1 MIILVSMRTIENASY
16 PETRDAISQDWQRL
30 FSQYGMTPIL
40 VPNAMGEIGDY
51 FKFGALGLLLTGG
64 EDLGPANAPT
74 LRDRTETL
82 LLEGAMKRS
91 LPVFGTCRGLQL
103 INSHFGG
110 RITRELS
117 EEHVGEHEVL
127 LDGQRTI
134 RVNSF
139 HNQGVLADDLATDF
153 APFAATGSG
162 VIEAIRHRSLP
173 ITAVQWHPE
182 RPSPAAAL
190 DRMLLQQWISQCA

>member
-16 PETRDAISQDWQRL
+16 PETRDAISHDWQRL
-30 FSQYGMTPIL
+30 FSQYGLTPIL
-40 VPNAMGEIGDY
+40 VPNSMGEISEY
-51 FKFGALGLLLTGG
+51 FKFGASGLLLTGG
-64 EDLGPANAPT
+64 DNLGPDNAPT
-74 LRDRTETL
+74 LRDQTETL
-82 LLEGAMKRS
+82 LLEGAMKRR

-110 RITRELS
+110 LITRELS
-117 EEHVGEHEVL
+117 EEHVGEHEVR
-127 LDGQRTI
+127 LDGQGNI

-139 HNQGVLADDLATDF
+139 HNQGVLEGDLATDL

-162 VIEAIRHRSLP
+162 VIEAIKHRSLP

-182 RPSPAAAL
+182 RSNPAAAL
-190 DRMLLQQWISQCA
+190 DRKLLQQWLAQCA